1 MALCAMV
8 IGICSTAQA
17 QSSSTV
23 SFSLTAPV
31 ALNTGIDSIDA
42 GRATVGSW
50 IDSYRPNQSHWQ
62 NAYSTSIYLSGGISY
77 LGGPGPGHIADPAN
91 ESYHYTRPT
100 GDGFNSEFLGV
111 KPGGDFGIMESTS
124 YNAEGNHVFEGVS
137 ATAKTISA
145 TATVHPGPSY
155 FQQAY
160 AEGHWSRD
168 FELNPHSSFTLSGQ
182 LSWNGAGTDGSG
194 FGNSGRTLNHGW
206 AGQYNNLFD
215 LHGSIGDG
223 GRVDYSSDANGL
235 MSATFYNLGDVT
247 LSGNVGIDIAA
258 TSNLNPQFA
267 KVSAVPEPSMY
278 LSMLV
283 GLGVVGGLARKRRA
297 KGAVSA
303 T

>member
-1 MALCAMV
+1 MRVKTMALCAMV

-111 KPGGDFGIMESTS
+111 KPGGDFGIPPHRP
-124 YNAEGNHVFEGVS
+124 ALRFE
-137 ATAKTISA
+137 
-145 TATVHPGPSY
+145 Y
-155 FQQAY
+155 
-160 AEGHWSRD
+160 GHERRD
-168 FELNPHSSFTLSGQ
+168 ARLVVT
-182 LSWNGAGTDGSG
+182 
-194 FGNSGRTLNHGW
+194 
-206 AGQYNNLFD
+206 
-215 LHGSIGDG
+215 
-223 GRVDYSSDANGL
+223 RV
-235 MSATFYNLGDVT
+235 
-247 LSGNVGIDIAA
+247 
-258 TSNLNPQFA
+258 
-267 KVSAVPEPSMY
+267 
-278 LSMLV
+278 
-283 GLGVVGGLARKRRA
+283 
-297 KGAVSA
+297 
-303 T
+303 